1 MKKTNVFITASL
13 IFIISMVL
21 IYGTRLIY
29 FYKLSHADKKLG
41 EVKFTTIINNKS
53 YDTSISKEGK
63 NLYYIGNVLNN
74 YVYYSNRYFRII
86 GVENDRVILVD
97 DISTILPFNNEFDKS
112 DIYTWL
118 NKTEEKNSGI
128 YYNSLYKPLELLD
141 NTKTCLDLDCSNYEE
156 SLIGLVSLNQ
166 YNKANNN
173 GNYLKDNFYWLSDG
187 SYVDNLGGIQ
197 TNNDGM
203 YGVRAVITLK
213 SDVLYY
219 GGTGT
224 YYDPYFITLED
235 ALTFDNASAS
245 QIKIGSYISY
255 SDRVWRVI
263 DNKDS
268 LKIILNESIG
278 KFKFS
283 NLSNEFDL
291 NNNDSIAYYLNNDF
305 YNTLNKTYLV
315 KENFNIGEFK
325 TSYLDKYEQTI
336 NCYVGMTEIGDL
348 FINDFNDY
356 FTLIKGN
363 YNSVYKVL
371 DGRFYLDSY
380 KSENDIRPIIYLSND
395 INIIGGYGTLDSP
408 FEVGEA

>member
-1 MKKTNVFITASL
+1 
-13 IFIISMVL
+13 
-21 IYGTRLIY
+21 
-29 FYKLSHADKKLG
+29 
-41 EVKFTTIINNKS
+41 
-53 YDTSISKEGK
+53 
-63 NLYYIGNVLNN
+63 
-74 YVYYSNRYFRII
+74 
-86 GVENDRVILVD
+86 
-97 DISTILPFNNEFDKS
+97 
-112 DIYTWL
+112 
-118 NKTEEKNSGI
+118 
-128 YYNSLYKPLELLD
+128 
-141 NTKTCLDLDCSNYEE
+141 
-156 SLIGLVSLNQ
+156 
-166 YNKANNN
+166 
-173 GNYLKDNFYWLSDG
+173 
-187 SYVDNLGGIQ
+187 
-197 TNNDGM
+197 M